1 MQIPVVYVRTL
12 PSLFHS
18 VPPRHYKVISFLL
31 RHHFNATMSI
41 VASDRCPNA
50 VFSVQAEL
58 ERHERAQNITV
69 KRGDLFDGLK
79 EEPGV

>member
-1 MQIPVVYVRTL
+1 
-12 PSLFHS
+12 
-18 VPPRHYKVISFLL
+18 
-31 RHHFNATMSI
+31 MSI

-58 ERHERAQNITV
+58 ERHGGPQNITV

-79 EEPGV
+79 EVPGV

>member
-18 VPPRHYKVISFLL
+18 VPRRHYKVISFLL
-31 RHHFNATMSI
+31 RHHFDATMSI

-58 ERHERAQNITV
+58 ERHEGAQNITV